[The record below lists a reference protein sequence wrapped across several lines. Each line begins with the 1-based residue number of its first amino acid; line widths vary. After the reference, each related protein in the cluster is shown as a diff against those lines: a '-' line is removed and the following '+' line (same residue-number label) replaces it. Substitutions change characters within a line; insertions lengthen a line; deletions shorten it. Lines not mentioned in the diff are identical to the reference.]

1 MKKAL
6 SALLA
11 ISMAASSVPVIT
23 ASADAPSVK
32 LYLTA
37 DQTTVHPGDVI
48 TYTLAIELSGNGY
61 FNGLFLGF
69 DFPEELQFQ
78 AAKGKNQGFTLLGDA
93 KEVWADDEEGLAW
106 EWDPW
111 SEYKIAEDEADLQ
124 KYLDGEKSCF
134 RGFFFNGAGVTSG
147 LQKDVADLPLEKQD
161 IISFKVKVRDNAAS
175 GDYSVSLDD
184 TIEEAAV
191 LLITS
196 DGVNAPVKPVL
207 TDSGTAEIT
216 VEEEAKPDPESVTA
230 PAELTIDGCKDKGV
244 ISATVNPDAAD
255 QTVTYESDNTA
266 VATVDSKGNIT
277 PVSKGVANII
287 SKAAKEGVQATTKV
301 NVLFK
306 HTLVKTDEV
315 PATCKEAGTKAYW
328 TCADCGKMF
337 SDAEGTTEITETET
351 IPVSTTHTGTL
362 TKTEAVPA
370 TCKADGTE
378 AYWTCSDCGKMYSDA
393 EGTKEITA
401 PVTISKST
409 VEHKAGTPVKE
420 NEVPA
425 TCEKGGSYDEVV
437 YCTVCGAELSRET
450 KNTEP
455 TGEHKMTTHEKVDA
469 TCAAAGSKAYYECS
483 ECGKKFLDA
492 EGTEI
497 VTNEADL
504 VIPKST
510 THTGTISETPETP
523 ATCAA
528 PGEKAHYECSECGK
542 KYLDEEGTQ
551 EITDDAQLV
560 IPVSETHTGELVK
573 TEAVP
578 ATCKE
583 DGTEAYWTCSVCG
596 KMYSDADGK
605 NEITAP
611 VTISKTT
618 VDHTPGEAVKENEV
632 PATCGQAGSYD
643 EVVYCTVCNE
653 ELSRE
658 TKTIDATGKHS
669 LVHHDKI
676 PATCGQSGTEEYW
689 ECKTCNLEFSDAE
702 GENPISQPVEIE
714 PTGEHDYQFV
724 DGVPATCTENGAAE
738 HFECS
743 VCGKFFAVTDAGE
756 PGDEIAAEDIV
767 VKALDHD
774 WGEWEI
780 VKEATETEDG
790 LKRRVCKRNDEHFEE
805 EVIPATGK
813 QDDSSEVTIV
823 DSSDVSSEESVDSA
837 ESSESKA
844 DDSSKADTSKAADTS
859 SKAAAAAGTTNP
871 STGAAAGTMAAGIA
885 VIAALAIIKKKQK

>member
-37 DQTTVHPGDVI
+37 DKTTVQPGDVI
-48 TYTLAIELSGNGY
+48 TYTLAIELSGDGY

-93 KEVWADDEEGLAW
+93 KDVWADDEEGLAW

-161 IISFKVKVRDNAAS
+161 IISFKVKVRDDAAS
-175 GDYSVSLDD
+175 GDYSVSFDD

-196 DGVNAPVKPVL
+196 DGVNAPVTPVL
-207 TDSGTAEIT
+207 TDAGTAEIT

-230 PAELTIDGCKDKGV
+230 PAELTIDGCKDNGV
-244 ISATVNPDAAD
+244 ISATVDPDAAD
-255 QTVTYESDNTA
+255 QTVTYESDNPA

-315 PATCKEAGTKAYW
+315 PATCKEAGKKAYW

-337 SDAEGTTEITETET
+337 SDAEGTTEITEPET

-378 AYWTCSDCGKMYSDA
+378 AYWTCSECGKMYSDA
-393 EGTKEITA
+393 EGTKEIAA
-401 PVTISKST
+401 PVTISKTT
-409 VEHKAGTPVKE
+409 VEHTPGTPVQE
-420 NEVPA
+420 NVVPA

-469 TCAAAGSKAYYECS
+469 TCAAAGSEAYYECS

-492 EGTEI
+492 DGTEV

-510 THTGTISETPETP
+510 THTGTLVKTEEKP
-523 ATCAA
+523 ATCA
-528 PGEKAHYECSECGK
+528 
-542 KYLDEEGTQ
+542 EE
-551 EITDDAQLV
+551 
-560 IPVSETHTGELVK
+560 
-573 TEAVP
+573 
-578 ATCKE
+578 
-583 DGTEAYWTCSVCG
+583 GTEAYWTCSECG
-596 KMYSDADGK
+596 KMYSDAEGTK
-605 NEITAP
+605 EITAP
-611 VTISKTT
+611 VKIDKTNNHILEKHDGKPATCKEEGYEAFYTCKVCGLDFSDAEGKNVISNPIAIEKLA
-618 VDHTPGEAVKENEV
+618 HTPDSPVIENEV

-643 EVVYCTVCNE
+643 DVVYCTVCNE

-658 TKTIDATGKHS
+658 TKTID
-669 LVHHDKI
+669 
-676 PATCGQSGTEEYW
+676 
-689 ECKTCNLEFSDAE
+689 
-702 GENPISQPVEIE
+702 
-714 PTGEHDYQFV
+714 PTGEHDYQLV
-724 DGVPATCTENGAAE
+724 EEAAPTCTEDGVAA
-738 HFECS
+738 HYECT
-743 VCGKFFAVTDAGE
+743 VCGKLYAVTEDGE
-756 PGDEIAAEDIV
+756 PGEEVEAADLV
-767 VKALDHD
+767 LDSFGGHD

-790 LKRRVCKRNDEHFEE
+790 LKRRVCKRNEEHFEE

-844 DDSSKADTSKAADTS
+844 DDSSKADSKADTSKAADTS